1 MSQSDFSDN
10 VAAEVDNSQ
19 TALFEQSPDH
29 PSDPSAQKPPTKT
42 EPIRHIL
49 DAIGR
54 YRKHSRPISQSGPP
68 KVEDM
73 KARDERLKEVAS
85 TLKNEFAG
93 LDAEIDRI
101 LQVIRP
107 WFVLPQAQRRP
118 LVVSLWGMTG
128 VGKTSLVR
136 RLSELLDISKI
147 YEEFDLGQYTGD
159 SQHAYPLVGPR
170 LWRFSGQPCL
180 LFFDELHTVRTMGMN
195 GEIDRPQ
202 LRDLWTLMDS
212 GIVPVVVDSH
222 RNMVNHLRSSI
233 KMAREMPDSHT
244 THLTDVHQM
253 DQVISYIGLDIE
265 ADELGKIAE
274 RNRIE
279 AYEWFIEEIQWIM
292 NSAKS
297 LDYRQSLIFVAGNLD
312 ELFKSHGSVNPDDMN
327 ADDLFEKTKQIG
339 VDQLREALLSRFR
352 PEQVG
357 RLGSIQIIFPSLS
370 PKSLRKIIRTHLDVI
385 GNWIHDGFGVQT
397 KFSDSVVEL
406 VFREGVIPSQGAR
419 PVLSTLKELIE
430 TRVADWLLE
439 ALQNGVTELE
449 IEFSAKNKMLSA
461 KGRGKSEQAV
471 NVSARILTREER
483 LPEIKMSEEFKN
495 LLAVHEAGHAVV
507 GIASQG
513 VLPVKTLAGPL
524 SWHRGGPRVVFP
536 NTEFLTK
543 ELCLAMLDTLLAGL
557 VAEETVFGKANTS
570 LGVERDIQ
578 QATMLAAQMITMNAM
593 GDHIGC
599 SVASIDQPLNIHALR
614 DDDDELKERWLSEAK
629 QRAADVL
636 KKQWALFQA
645 ITQALLTKDRLT
657 SGDMKELVS
666 QHFVGS
672 REEIRQIVE
681 GKKPAIFDAHSSEAL
696 KKVFARKPARLK
708 KAS

>member
-1 MSQSDFSDN
+1 MSQSDF
-10 VAAEVDNSQ
+10 APAEQ
-19 TALFEQSPDH
+19 PAFR
-29 PSDPSAQKPPTKT
+29 T

-49 DAIGR
+49 EAIGR
-54 YRKHSRPISQSGPP
+54 YRKHSKPISQSGPP

-73 KARDERLKEVAS
+73 KARDEQLKKVSEK
-85 TLKNEFAG
+85 LKAEFAG

-136 RLSELLDISKI
+136 RLSELLEINKI

-159 SQHAYPLVGPR
+159 TQSTYPLVGPR

-180 LFFDELHTVRTMGMN
+180 LFFDELHTVRTMRLN
-195 GEIDRPQ
+195 SEIDRPQ

-212 GIVPVVVDSH
+212 GIVPVVVDGH

-233 KMAREMPDSHT
+233 KIAREMPEAHSGHM
-244 THLTDVHQM
+244 TDVHQM
-253 DQVISYIGLDIE
+253 DQIISYIGLDIE
-265 ADELGKIAE
+265 PDELAKIADC
-274 RNRIE
+274 NRIE

-297 LDYRQSLIFVAGNLD
+297 LDYRQALIFVAGNLD
-312 ELFKSHGSVNPDDMN
+312 ELFKAHGSVNPDDMN

-370 PKSLRKIIRTHLDVI
+370 PKSLRKIIRTHLDAI
-385 GNWIHDGFGVQT
+385 ASWIHDGFAVKT

-419 PVLSTLKELIE
+419 PVLSTLKELVE

-439 ALQNGVTELE
+439 ALQSGASELE
-449 IEFSAKNKMLSA
+449 IDYSAKTKSLFA
-461 KGRGKSEQAV
+461 KGVGRNGEAVRVSEK
-471 NVSARILTREER
+471 ILTREER
-483 LPEIKMSEEFKN
+483 LPEIKMSEEFRN

-513 VLPVKTLAGPL
+513 VLPIKTLAGPL

-536 NTEFLTK
+536 NSEFLTK
-543 ELCLAMLDTLLAGL
+543 ELCMAMLDTLLAGL
-557 VAEETVFGKANTS
+557 AAEEAVFGKENTS

-614 DDDDELKERWLSEAK
+614 DDDDAQKEVWLSEAK
-629 QRAADVL
+629 KRASDIL
-636 KKQWALFQA
+636 KKQWVLFQS

-657 SGDMKELVS
+657 SEDMKELV
-666 QHFVGS
+666 QRHYVGS

-681 GKKPAIFDAHSSEAL
+681 GKSPALLHAHSSDSL
-696 KKVFARKPARLK
+696 KKVFTRKPARLK

>member
-1 MSQSDFSDN
+1 MQDS
-10 VAAEVDNSQ
+10 
-19 TALFEQSPDH
+19 
-29 PSDPSAQKPPTKT
+29 
-42 EPIRHIL
+42 
-49 DAIGR
+49 
-54 YRKHSRPISQSGPP
+54 
-68 KVEDM
+68 
-73 KARDERLKEVAS
+73 
-85 TLKNEFAG
+85 
-93 LDAEIDRI
+93 
-101 LQVIRP
+101 
-107 WFVLPQAQRRP
+107 
-118 LVVSLWGMTG
+118 
-128 VGKTSLVR
+128 
-136 RLSELLDISKI
+136 I

-159 SQHAYPLVGPR
+159 TQNPFPLVGPR

-180 LFFDELHTVRTMGMN
+180 LFFDELHTVRTVSMN

-212 GIVPVVVDSH
+212 GIVPVMVDSH

-233 KMAREMPDSHT
+233 KIAREMPEAHSGHM
-244 THLTDVHQM
+244 TDVHQM
-253 DQVISYIGLDIE
+253 DQIISYIGLDIE
-265 ADELGKIAE
+265 PDELAKIVE
-274 RNRIE
+274 LNRIE
-279 AYEWFIEEIQWIM
+279 GYEWFIEEIQWIM

-297 LDYRQSLIFVAGNLD
+297 LDYRQALVFVAGNLD

-339 VDQLREALLSRFR
+339 IDQLREALLMRFR

-370 PKSLRKIIRTHLDVI
+370 PKSLRKIIRTHLEAI
-385 GNWIHDGFGVQT
+385 SSWIHDGFGVRT

-419 PVLSTLKELIE
+419 PVLSTLKELVE

-439 ALQNGVTELE
+439 ALQSGATELE
-449 IEFSAKNKMLSA
+449 VEYAAKSKSLVA
-461 KGRGKSEQAV
+461 KGATRDGKPLHV
-471 NVSARILTREER
+471 TNRILTREER
-483 LPEIKMSEEFKN
+483 LPEIKMSDESRN

-543 ELCLAMLDTLLAGL
+543 ELCFAMMETLLAGL
-557 VAEETVFGKANTS
+557 VAEELIFGKDQTS

-578 QATMLAAQMITMNAM
+578 NATLLAAQMITMNAM

-599 SVASIDQPLNIHALR
+599 SVAAIDQPLNIHALR
-614 DDDDELKERWLSEAK
+614 EDDDKLKERWLTEAK
-629 QRAADVL
+629 RKAAETI
-636 KKQWALFQA
+636 KKQWALFHN

-657 SGDMKELVS
+657 ATDMKELVS

-672 REEIRQIVE
+672 REEVKRLVE
-681 GKKPAIFDAHSSEAL
+681 GQTPAIFEAHSAEAVQ
-696 KKVFARKPARLK
+696 KTFARKPTRLK

>member
-1 MSQSDFSDN
+1 MSQSDF
-10 VAAEVDNSQ
+10 APAEQ
-19 TALFEQSPDH
+19 PQFR
-29 PSDPSAQKPPTKT
+29 T

-49 DAIGR
+49 EAIGR
-54 YRKHSRPISQSGPP
+54 YRKHSKPTSQSGPP

-73 KARDERLKEVAS
+73 KARDEQLKKVSEK
-85 TLKNEFAG
+85 LKAEFAG

-136 RLSELLDISKI
+136 RLSELLEINKI

-159 SQHAYPLVGPR
+159 TQSTYPLVGPR

-180 LFFDELHTVRTMGMN
+180 LFFDELHTVRTMRLN
-195 GEIDRPQ
+195 SEIDRPQ

-212 GIVPVVVDSH
+212 GIVPVVVDGH

-233 KMAREMPDSHT
+233 KIAREMPEAHSGHM
-244 THLTDVHQM
+244 TDVHQM
-253 DQVISYIGLDIE
+253 DQIISYIGLDIE
-265 ADELGKIAE
+265 PDELAKIADC
-274 RNRIE
+274 NRIE

-297 LDYRQSLIFVAGNLD
+297 LDYRQALIFVAGNLD
-312 ELFKSHGSVNPDDMN
+312 ELFKEHGSVNPDDMN

-370 PKSLRKIIRTHLDVI
+370 PKSLRKIIRTHLDAI
-385 GNWIHDGFGVQT
+385 ASWIHDGFAVKT

-419 PVLSTLKELIE
+419 PVLSTLKELVE

-439 ALQNGVTELE
+439 ALQSGASELE
-449 IEFSAKNKMLSA
+449 IDYSAKTKSLFA
-461 KGRGKSEQAV
+461 KGVGRNGEPVRVSEK
-471 NVSARILTREER
+471 ILTREER
-483 LPEIKMSEEFKN
+483 LPEIKMSEEFRN

-513 VLPVKTLAGPL
+513 VLPIKTLAGPL

-536 NTEFLTK
+536 NSEFLTK
-543 ELCLAMLDTLLAGL
+543 ELCMAMLDTLLAGL
-557 VAEETVFGKANTS
+557 AAEEAVFGKENTS

-614 DDDDELKERWLSEAK
+614 DDDDAQKEVWLSEAK
-629 QRAADVL
+629 RRASDIL
-636 KKQWALFQA
+636 KKQWTLFQS

-657 SGDMKELVS
+657 SEDMKELVQ
-666 QHFVGS
+666 QHYVGS

-681 GKKPAIFDAHSSEAL
+681 GKSPALLHAHSSDSL
-696 KKVFARKPARLK
+696 KKVFTRKPARLK